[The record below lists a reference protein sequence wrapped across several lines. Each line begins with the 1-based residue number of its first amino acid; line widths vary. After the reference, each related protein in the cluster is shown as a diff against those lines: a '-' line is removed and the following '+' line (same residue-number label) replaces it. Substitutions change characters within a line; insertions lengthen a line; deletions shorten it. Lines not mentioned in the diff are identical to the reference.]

1 MLHPNKTKWPVQN
14 SCFKMSVK
22 LTLNGFLLRM
32 LRGDV
37 VVGSLCVYCIN
48 SLLFFFS
55 TLVNSGIILITL
67 PLCSSINKIIL
78 PVFTSTSKNDRSII
92 IVNIDYQYCMKINLR
107 LKGKCFRM
115 SHVITPVK
123 WVCVICS
130 DLYTYNLITLQLT
143 LLIRWHSSIIVQF
156 GVHLCLYCCIIATVL
171 LFFIYLNNIL

>member
-32 LRGDV
+32 LQGDV

-92 IVNIDYQYCMKINLR
+92 IVNIDY
-107 LKGKCFRM
+107 
-115 SHVITPVK
+115 
-123 WVCVICS
+123 
-130 DLYTYNLITLQLT
+130 
-143 LLIRWHSSIIVQF
+143 
-156 GVHLCLYCCIIATVL
+156 
-171 LFFIYLNNIL
+171 